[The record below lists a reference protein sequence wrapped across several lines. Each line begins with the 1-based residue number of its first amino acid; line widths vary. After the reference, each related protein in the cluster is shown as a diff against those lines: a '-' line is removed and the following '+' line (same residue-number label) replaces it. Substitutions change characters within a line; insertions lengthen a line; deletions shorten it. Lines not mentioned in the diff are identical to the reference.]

1 MICHGIK
8 NITALETINFN
19 NNRITDKGCKEIA
32 KLIKHNS
39 NILHLDISGNVHIG
53 YKGVSHLI
61 RGFEHLLELN
71 LSKCRLN
78 NDAVIILCDGLIT
91 NHSIETLVL
100 ANNEISDRG
109 SKEIGKMLPR
119 HPNLR
124 DLILKWNMI
133 GNEGA
138 AAIGFALRDS
148 HCKLENLDLS
158 FNAFGGGTGN
168 QNPALEFSQALFTN
182 KYLHHINLAH
192 NRLTRHDIYIIL
204 RRIDRDN
211 DTLLCIHRK
220 FCSINENLLGFYIYI
235 YI

>member
-1 MICHGIK
+1 MSWDK
-8 NITALETINFN
+8 EYYRTRN
-19 NNRITDKGCKEIA
+19 N
-32 KLIKHNS
+32 
-39 NILHLDISGNVHIG
+39 
-53 YKGVSHLI
+53 
-61 RGFEHLLELN
+61 ELN

-124 DLILKWNMI
+124 DLILKWNVI

-148 HCKLENLDLS
+148 NECAWK
-158 FNAFGGGTGN
+158 
-168 QNPALEFSQALFTN
+168 
-182 KYLHHINLAH
+182 
-192 NRLTRHDIYIIL
+192 
-204 RRIDRDN
+204 DR
-211 DTLLCIHRK
+211 
-220 FCSINENLLGFYIYI
+220 NLLMLVEY
-235 YI
+235 